1 MGDNVIKALLFIVF
15 VVVLEDDATSIVVD
29 GVADEDADEDVD
41 EDADEEDDAVV
52 DDVDGAAFAAYCG
65 VSKNNLRTNIAC
77 TITTNI
83 NKMLS
88 KNGLS
93 FAGCPVE
100 KFELSKF

>member
-29 GVADEDADEDVD
+29 GVADEDADED
-41 EDADEEDDAVV
+41 ADEGEDDAVV
-52 DDVDGAAFAAYCG
+52 DDVDGAAFVAYCG

>member
-1 MGDNVIKALLFIVF
+1 VGDKVIKSLLFVVF
-15 VVVLEDDATSIVVD
+15 VVLEDDATSIVVD
-29 GVADEDADEDVD
+29 GVADEDADED
-41 EDADEEDDAVV
+41 ADEGDAVV
-52 DDVDGAAFAAYCG
+52 DDVDGAAFVAYCG

-93 FAGCPVE
+93 FVGCPVE

>member
-1 MGDNVIKALLFIVF
+1 
-15 VVVLEDDATSIVVD
+15 VVVFEDDATSIVVD
-29 GVADEDADEDVD
+29 GVADEDADEDAV
-41 EDADEEDDAVV
+41 EEEDDVVV
-52 DDVDGAAFAAYCG
+52 DDVDGVAFVAYCG

-93 FAGCPVE
+93 LVGCPVD
-100 KFELSKF
+100 KFELFKF